1 MGLLSV
7 LHNVWSSV
15 VSPVADPAH
24 ELHLVKTVVLVLGS
38 QVVKHG
44 LATVEEDF
52 MGALLTIQP
61 HQVLR
66 KLAIVNVERVSA
78 VVLV

>member
-1 MGLLSV
+1 M

-38 QVVKHG
+38 HVVKHG
-44 LATVEEDF
+44 LATVEEDLV
-52 MGALLTIQP
+52 AAPLTIQP
-61 HQVLR
+61 HHVLR
-66 KLAIVNVERVSA
+66 ELTIVNVERVSA